1 MNLRGQAREAFDQLA
16 REHPTATKEQLFK
29 LFQIVVESDA
39 RVRDNL
45 TQSIF
50 DDMKEFDPGRA
61 SYVMD
66 LVKCD
71 HPDAV
76 AAVKLLLSQMRRQ

>member
-1 MNLRGQAREAFDQLA
+1 MNLRGQAREAFDLLA
-16 REHPTATKEQLFK
+16 REHPKTKEQLFK

-39 RVRDNL
+39 RVRDSL

-71 HPDAV
+71 HPEAI